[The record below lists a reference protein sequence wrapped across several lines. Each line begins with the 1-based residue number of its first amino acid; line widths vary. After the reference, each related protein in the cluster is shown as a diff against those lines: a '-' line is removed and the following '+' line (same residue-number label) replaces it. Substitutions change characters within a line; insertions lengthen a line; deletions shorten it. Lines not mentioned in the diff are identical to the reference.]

1 MNCLLDLLLVAPPA
15 FHCFSTYEFPCCCSC
30 FFVLVVLFLLFIAS
44 CSGFSCFSFL
54 LFLFCFSP
62 LFLCLS
68 LRPCDF
74 SCFCCFS
81 CLLSSCGVL
90 FACFT
95 IAFAFYGLC
104 CLFCSSFSSLE
115 FVLLYSCCSGFLSS
129 FLYFS
134 YSCCLF
140 SALLVVHCF
149 TLRTFQ
155 VHRVDR
161 TLPFCTP
168 ENSRL

>member
-1 MNCLLDLLLVAPPA
+1 M
-15 FHCFSTYEFPCCCSC
+15 
-30 FFVLVVLFLLFIAS
+30 LFLLFIAS

-140 SALLVVHCF
+140 SALLVHCF
-149 TLRTFQ
+149 TLRDVPSASCGQNSCILYSRELSIMMHLSHECSPCSRSF
-155 VHRVDR
+155 V
-161 TLPFCTP
+161 LPCGPVGGIFCTQA
-168 ENSRL
+168 LD